1 MSAAATATR
10 GGRVRVVQ
18 HGLTGRADTRI
29 GSFGVVA
36 TVVGFLFVMVTMS
49 LACAVFSPV
58 WEEWRRAEKQR
69 RDRQSIEAAD
79 KNPVGA

>member
-1 MSAAATATR
+1 
-10 GGRVRVVQ
+10 
-18 HGLTGRADTRI
+18 
-29 GSFGVVA
+29 
-36 TVVGFLFVMVTMS
+36 MVTMS

-58 WEEWRRAEKQR
+58 EEEWRRPEKQR

>member
-1 MSAAATATR
+1 
-10 GGRVRVVQ
+10 
-18 HGLTGRADTRI
+18 
-29 GSFGVVA
+29 
-36 TVVGFLFVMVTMS
+36 MVTMS